1 MRARLRALT
10 RRTVARACAVAARRE
25 PGLRILTYH
34 RVNEDHARDRLS
46 VRPEAFASQM
56 EALAVSGRPVLRLTE
71 ALPALRGA
79 CPLPAGAVALTFDD
93 GFQDNFTHALP
104 VLERFGFA
112 VTFFVVT
119 AYVGSLDTLDRYR
132 SCCGADRMLD
142 WEQVRTM
149 RAHGHDIGGHGRTH
163 RELAL
168 LSEADA
174 RAEAEGCARDL
185 ESHTGDRPRL
195 FCYPR
200 GSERAGV
207 RRIVGEAGFQ
217 AACTVH
223 PGPNPPG
230 TALLALRRTE
240 ISADDTLADFR
251 LKLEGGFDAWHRV
264 VQGLPA
270 WRAR

>member
-1 MRARLRALT
+1 
-10 RRTVARACAVAARRE
+10 VARGCAIAARRE

-34 RVNEDHARDRLS
+34 RVNADHPRDRLS

-56 EALAVSGRPVLRLTE
+56 EALARSGRPVLRLAD
-71 ALPALRGA
+71 ALPALQGA
-79 CPLPAGAVALTFDD
+79 RPLPAGAVAVTFDD
-93 GFQDNFTHALP
+93 GFRDNLTHALP

-112 VTFFVVT
+112 ATFFVVT
-119 AYVGSLDTLDRYR
+119 GYVGSLETLARYR
-132 SCCGADRMLD
+132 RCCAADGMLD
-142 WEQVRTM
+142 WEQVRAL
-149 RAHGHDIGGHGRTH
+149 RAHGSDVGGHGRTH

-168 LSEADA
+168 LSEAEA

-185 ESHTGDRPRL
+185 ETHTGDRPRL

-200 GSERAGV
+200 GSESAGV
-207 RRIVGEAGFQ
+207 RRIVGEAGFE
-217 AACTVH
+217 AACTVR

-230 TALLALRRTE
+230 TPLLALSRTE
-240 ISADDTLADFR
+240 VSADDTLTDFR

-270 WRAR
+270 WGAR